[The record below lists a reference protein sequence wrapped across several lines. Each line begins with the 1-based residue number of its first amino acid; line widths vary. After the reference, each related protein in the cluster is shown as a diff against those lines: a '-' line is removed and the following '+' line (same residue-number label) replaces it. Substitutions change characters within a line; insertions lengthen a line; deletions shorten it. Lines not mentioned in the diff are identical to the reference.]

1 MFYYLIAIIAGILI
15 AIMIQI
21 NGVLS
26 VSIGIYTSIVIVH
39 LMGLLTASIIALIK
53 KEKPIQFKKLPFY
66 MYIGGTIGYLTTV
79 FNNEA
84 FNIISIS
91 AILAISLFSQAIT
104 AIFID
109 AFGLFGMPKRGFKWY
124 KIIGLIIVF
133 IGIVFMLYP
142 FNFTVQSI
150 VAIVLTLLTGPTCN
164 ISRATNAALADKT
177 SLANSTAWNYAT
189 GFLVSLIVVLIV
201 GWIRKEPLFTGNY
214 VFDKRLW
221 IYLGGALGAITIF
234 LTNMMFS
241 KIDTLYATLFLFTGQ
256 VFTGIVI
263 DIITKGSFDLFLTI
277 GALLSLI
284 GLIFNVIYEKIKK
297 KNENNSKM
305 LEPK

>member
-39 LMGLLTASIIALIK
+39 LMGLLTDSIIALIK

-124 KIIGLIIVF
+124 KIIGLI
-133 IGIVFMLYP
+133 
-142 FNFTVQSI
+142 
-150 VAIVLTLLTGPTCN
+150 
-164 ISRATNAALADKT
+164 
-177 SLANSTAWNYAT
+177 
-189 GFLVSLIVVLIV
+189 
-201 GWIRKEPLFTGNY
+201 
-214 VFDKRLW
+214 
-221 IYLGGALGAITIF
+221 
-234 LTNMMFS
+234 
-241 KIDTLYATLFLFTGQ
+241 
-256 VFTGIVI
+256 
-263 DIITKGSFDLFLTI
+263 
-277 GALLSLI
+277 
-284 GLIFNVIYEKIKK
+284 
-297 KNENNSKM
+297 
-305 LEPK
+305 